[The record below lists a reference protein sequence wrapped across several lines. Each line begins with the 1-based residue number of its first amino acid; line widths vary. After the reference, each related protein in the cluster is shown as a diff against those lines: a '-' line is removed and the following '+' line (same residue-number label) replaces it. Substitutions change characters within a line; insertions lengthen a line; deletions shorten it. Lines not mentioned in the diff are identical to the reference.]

1 MNNIY
6 QVIAVGES
14 QHVVS
19 NQTPEKT
26 LTVRT
31 VVLREIGGTLAD
43 TFVCTLMSDGND
55 NVAVGQLVA
64 ASLRFKCKEY
74 NGRYYQDIICR
85 EIQIIKP

>member
-14 QHVVS
+14 QNVVS

-31 VVLREIGGTLAD
+31 VVLREIGGNLAD

-55 NVAVGQLVA
+55 HVAVGQLVA
-64 ASLRFKCKEY
+64 ASLRFKGKEY